1 MLRINSEPTRIH
13 CNTLHNIFHNLFEA
27 TPFDSLGYIYHD
39 EDSNY
44 FGIQSDI
51 SLFDK
56 LIKNKLI
63 KKVLCR
69 YSTTKPQHIYAED
82 LSSHQ
87 GCELYEALK
96 SLEYKSVI
104 RIAKYC
110 NGKMEIISFFSKK
123 DFYLSIN
130 FFLNN
135 PAKVEGIVNNVKRRI
150 SSLVNEKNF
159 SKISIPTMHYQCSII
174 NQNSEKLKSQDN
186 DLFLSTKEIPL
197 KFNAYPL
204 SNNEKEVI
212 ILIYYG
218 FTLTEISEKLEVSRR
233 SIDRRL
239 QSIRNKLNC
248 KSNLNILTKLIAS

>member
-1 MLRINSEPTRIH
+1 
-13 CNTLHNIFHNLFEA
+13 
-27 TPFDSLGYIYHD
+27 
-39 EDSNY
+39 
-44 FGIQSDI
+44 
-51 SLFDK
+51 
-56 LIKNKLI
+56 
-63 KKVLCR
+63 
-69 YSTTKPQHIYAED
+69 
-82 LSSHQ
+82 
-87 GCELYEALK
+87 
-96 SLEYKSVI
+96 
-104 RIAKYC
+104 
-110 NGKMEIISFFSKK
+110 
-123 DFYLSIN
+123 
-130 FFLNN
+130 
-135 PAKVEGIVNNVKRRI
+135 
-150 SSLVNEKNF
+150 
-159 SKISIPTMHYQCSII
+159 MHYQCSII